1 MTEQTNEGLRWKE
14 GVIEPC
20 VMELFN
26 VLIAVMVGGFY
37 TCDNSYRTV
46 HPEKGQF

>member
-1 MTEQTNEGLRWKE
+1 M
-14 GVIEPC
+14 IEPC
-20 VMELFN
+20 VMELVN
-26 VLIAVMVGGFY
+26 VLIVVIVGGIC